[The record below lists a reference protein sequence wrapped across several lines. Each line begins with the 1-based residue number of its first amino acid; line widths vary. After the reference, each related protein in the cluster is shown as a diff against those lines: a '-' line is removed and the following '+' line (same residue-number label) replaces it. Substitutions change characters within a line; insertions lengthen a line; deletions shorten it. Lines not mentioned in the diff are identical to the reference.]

1 MAPYLRIVA
10 DIRQRIATGRLRP
23 GDRVPSARQITREW
37 GVAIATA
44 TRALAALRDE
54 GLDKAV
60 PGVGTV
66 VHAPGHRPSGGRPA
80 RSGELTAG
88 AIVAAA
94 IALADT
100 EGLTAVSMRRL
111 ASELG
116 VATMALYRHVRS
128 RDELVVLM
136 VDEMMGGTP
145 PPDPPPPG
153 WRARLEAIARLQWAT
168 YRSHPWLAPAIA
180 VTRPQVA
187 PRGMVHTEYTLRAL
201 DNVGLDQTT
210 RAHAAIGLIAYV
222 RGMAVSFEEEARA
235 RQDTGVTEEEWI
247 AAQTSAYAAAFAAGP
262 YPALARLAMSPD
274 IDLSLESVFEFGLRR
289 MLDGYAVLIDGPS
302 TAPSIRRRG
311 RRSSV
316 E

>member
-1 MAPYLRIVA
+1 MAPYLRIVG
-10 DIRQRIATGRLRP
+10 DIRQRIASGRLRP

-54 GLDKAV
+54 GLVRAV

-66 VHAPGHRPSGGRPA
+66 VHAPGARPLGGRASRPGEMT
-80 RSGELTAG
+80 SGAV
-88 AIVAAA
+88 VAAA
-94 IALADT
+94 IALADA

-136 VDEMMGGTP
+136 VDEMMGRTP
-145 PPDPPPPG
+145 PPDPPSPG

-187 PRGMVHTEYTLRAL
+187 PRGMAHTEYALRAL
-201 DNVGLDQTT
+201 DGLGLDRST
-210 RAHAAIGLIAYV
+210 RAHAAIALIAYV

-235 RQDTGVTEEEWI
+235 RQDTGVTEEEWM
-247 AAQTSAYAAAFAAGP
+247 AAQTSAYAAAIAAGP
-262 YPALARLAMSPD
+262 YPALGRLAASPG
-274 IDLSLESVFEFGLRR
+274 IDLGLESIFEFGLRR
-289 MLDGYAVLIDGPS
+289 LLDGYAVLIEGDGPKGGS
-302 TAPSIRRRG
+302 DARRPAQPA
-311 RRSSV
+311 
-316 E
+316 